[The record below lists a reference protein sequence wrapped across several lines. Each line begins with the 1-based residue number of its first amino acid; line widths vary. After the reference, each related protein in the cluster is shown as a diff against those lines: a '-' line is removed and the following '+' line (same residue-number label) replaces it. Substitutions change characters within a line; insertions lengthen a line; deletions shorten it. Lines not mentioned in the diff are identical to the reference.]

1 MLVEKISQR
10 LEDNCTDQD
19 IVSPHRDNKIRLVD
33 WEQFLDDINKVNFI
47 DSRRE
52 LLEQPFERRVTVH
65 KDQPYPDHGL
75 NDVHRTYIIE
85 DTILQKALRR
95 SPPENVLK
103 MLAINSPTYRISK
116 ELYDIIDGM
125 SIEDDDWYDVK
136 RYLYRLCIAKVY
148 GLTNQQIQNVFRIR
162 HGWREDTLLML
173 AARRDPPLKVV
184 KIMVEMCRESIAI
197 VDTPLYDWIPF
208 IYAIAY
214 GAKYDVVNI
223 LIPTKQD
230 FDRINSLREFNFL
243 ENVDVYNRTPLHWT
257 IFYGASFETVRA
269 VKEHTADQA
278 LDVRDDLN
286 KRPFELAISEGASIK
301 IVEKLLPP
309 SIPDFMTVEMNIV
322 RSLIY
327 KDMKRKR
334 DSNVPMQLDKFVDN
348 EQNLE
353 QNLVLEDED
362 EFADMKMYDV
372 SAKIVPYLAKEIPKK
387 MHLQKLMTEKG
398 CHTIPTAVLMLDF
411 YSCVL
416 LIISFRLSTTYYL
429 NGNTNEATPW
439 LYVLFLTVLYMV
451 FRELFQMFSGGMGWF
466 LDMWNYLDTA
476 SIFFPTWCMVK
487 MYTDDVDST
496 FSVAAVL
503 GTAMV
508 WFNALAFLRT
518 TFLHFS
524 IFVSGLVTIITD
536 LIPFLTVSVVLL
548 IAFGEM
554 YRVENL
560 GNGSCSLPQEE
571 GSLSFCSSG
580 RALFSTY
587 AMFVAGIEMQDF
599 SSTSTMMLVS
609 IFFGFFV
616 AVILLNVVIAIVS
629 TSWENVAE
637 KGKEVFWEY
646 RLVFYQDV
654 KKYEELMPWHDGGE
668 IRWVQKFNTL
678 TDHCLDVVCKT
689 LWIRPDYW

>member
-1 MLVEKISQR
+1 
-10 LEDNCTDQD
+10 
-19 IVSPHRDNKIRLVD
+19 
-33 WEQFLDDINKVNFI
+33 
-47 DSRRE
+47 
-52 LLEQPFERRVTVH
+52 
-65 KDQPYPDHGL
+65 
-75 NDVHRTYIIE
+75 
-85 DTILQKALRR
+85 
-95 SPPENVLK
+95 
-103 MLAINSPTYRISK
+103 
-116 ELYDIIDGM
+116 
-125 SIEDDDWYDVK
+125 
-136 RYLYRLCIAKVY
+136 
-148 GLTNQQIQNVFRIR
+148 
-162 HGWREDTLLML
+162 ML
-173 AARRDPPLKVV
+173 AARRDPPALKVV

-197 VDTPLYDWIPF
+197 VDIPLYDWIPF

-214 GAKYDVVNI
+214 GAKYDVMNI

-230 FDRINSLREFNFL
+230 FDRINLLRELNFL
-243 ENVDVYNRTPLHWT
+243 ENADVYNRTPLHWT
-257 IFYGASFETVRA
+257 IFYGVSFETVRA
-269 VKEHTADQA
+269 VEEHTADQA

-286 KRPFELAISEGASIK
+286 KHPFEFAISEGASIK

-309 SIPDFMTVEMNIV
+309 SIPDFMTVKMNIV

-334 DSNVPMQLDKFVDN
+334 DSNVHMQLDKFVDN
-348 EQNLE
+348 E

-372 SAKIVPYLAKEIPKK
+372 SAKIVPYLAKKIPKK
-387 MHLQKLMTEKG
+387 LHLQKLMTEKG

-416 LIISFRLSTTYYL
+416 LIISFCLSTTYYL
-429 NGNTNEATPW
+429 NGNTNDATPL
-439 LYVLFLTVLYMV
+439 LYVLFLIVLHMV

-476 SIFFPTWCMVK
+476 SIFFPLWCMVK

-508 WFNALAFLRT
+508 WFNALAFLQT

-524 IFVSGLVTIITD
+524 IFVSGLISIITD

-554 YRVENL
+554 YHVENL
-560 GNGSCSLPQEE
+560 GNGSCSLLPQEE
-571 GSLSFCSSG
+571 ESLSFCTTG

-599 SSTSTMMLVS
+599 SSTSTMMLV
-609 IFFGFFV
+609 FV
-616 AVILLNVVIAIVS
+616 VVVLLNVVIAILS
-629 TSWENVAE
+629 TSWENVTE

-668 IRWVQKFNTL
+668 IRWVQKFNKL
-678 TDHCLDVVCKT
+678 TDHCLDVVCKI